1 METQEVWNKIKS
13 SLARNL
19 FFVIIIVA
27 SIAYISYGCIA
38 IEPTGKTISEIILDG
53 TMLFLFATFIVK
65 MFDCDALKRGERN
78 EKVKREYDKHDK
90 ILERV
95 APYCKYLDPWC
106 AYKNKQALKRVKTYI
121 LQRESI
127 TYENYISPNF
137 DTTNL
142 SKEKLKA
149 VRRADKAK
157 VTELTASGLT
167 GGSGKQKDPNYL
179 GRTKAQYQKDKDLTG
194 ITCRIVGGLIAG
206 YYSVGLVGDM
216 SLATFL
222 WTSIQVVLI
231 LLMGCFQW
239 ALTTMYMNDEY
250 PNRIAEQTRLLTE
263 FAADYESGAL
273 VEILEKE
280 EKENFYEQSRRNVEA
295 INDACAKAKTTTKL
309 NECASNN
316 ESSSS
321 ANAELANDEHTTSTT
336 SATSESINASE
347 TSNAS
352 TESVCVAT
360 SSDTAVDSVDSQPT
374 SIQ

>member
-19 FFVIIIVA
+19 FFVIIIIA

-78 EKVKREYDKHDK
+78 EKVEHEYDKHDK
-90 ILERV
+90 VLERT
-95 APYCKYLDPWC
+95 APYSKYLDPWC
-106 AYKNKQALKRVKTYI
+106 SYKNKQALKRVKTYI
-121 LQRESI
+121 LQRESM
-127 TYENYISPNF
+127 TYEDYSSPSF
-137 DTTNL
+137 DTSNL

-149 VRRADKAK
+149 VHKADKVK
-157 VTELTASGLT
+157 ITELTASGLT

-179 GRTKAQYQKDKDLTG
+179 GRTKAQYQKDKDITG
-194 ITCRIVGGLIAG
+194 IICRIVGGLIAG

-216 SLATFL
+216 TLATFL

-250 PNRIAEQTRLLTE
+250 PKRIAEQTRLLTE
-263 FAADYESGAL
+263 FASDYESGAL
-273 VEILEKE
+273 AEILEKE
-280 EKENFYEQSRRNVEA
+280 EKEKFYEQSKRNVEA
-295 INDACAKAKTTTKL
+295 IDDTCAKAETTTKL
-309 NECASNN
+309 NKCASNN

-321 ANAELANDEHTTSTT
+321 ANAELANYECATSTT
-336 SATSESINASE
+336 SATDNADEPTSASPAS
-347 TSNAS
+347 TSNDNIAPIK
-352 TESVCVAT
+352 
-360 SSDTAVDSVDSQPT
+360 PT